1 MKKLSNRIA
10 MVAMSLTLTIATPT
24 AAFAGVNAVPSQ
36 PVDLTYAA
44 EKALP
49 SVVHI
54 RFLQN
59 SKVQTVDVQSDP
71 FGDFFDPFGFFGNP
85 GNGGTQKRKV
95 QTPKREG
102 SGSGVII
109 STDGYIVTNNHVVEG
124 AEKLEVTM
132 NDNKTYNA
140 TIIGTDANTDLA
152 LLKIDASDLNF
163 ITFGDSDKLKVG
175 EWVLAVGNPFGFT
188 STVTAGIVSAKARNI
203 STVTHSRQ
211 FGIESFIQTDA
222 VVNQGN
228 SGGALVNTK
237 GELMGINT
245 LIYSRTGDYSGY
257 AFAIPS
263 SIVKKVI
270 SDLKQYGTVQRAM
283 LGITFTQLTP
293 QLCEEKDIK
302 LTEGIYVTEVQDQSA
317 AKEAGLEKED
327 IITEIGSTKVRN
339 TAELQEA
346 ISQYS
351 PGDKAVIKFY
361 RKGKPRTATVTFR
374 NSQGSTKITKETDFA
389 ALGCTFSK
397 LPQKTKDAL
406 GISYGVVVGGVSKGK
421 FKDAGIANGFI
432 VQEINEQKVNSQ
444 SDVES
449 IYNAIMRDSS
459 ADKVMYIKGLLPTG
473 RRTYLAIPLL
483 DEDN

>member
-1 MKKLSNRIA
+1 M
-10 MVAMSLTLTIATPT
+10 
-24 AAFAGVNAVPSQ
+24 
-36 PVDLTYAA
+36 
-44 EKALP
+44 
-49 SVVHI
+49 
-54 RFLQN
+54 
-59 SKVQTVDVQSDP
+59 
-71 FGDFFDPFGFFGNP
+71 
-85 GNGGTQKRKV
+85 
-95 QTPKREG
+95 
-102 SGSGVII
+102 
-109 STDGYIVTNNHVVEG
+109 
-124 AEKLEVTM
+124 
-132 NDNKTYNA
+132 
-140 TIIGTDANTDLA
+140 
-152 LLKIDASDLNF
+152 
-163 ITFGDSDKLKVG
+163 
-175 EWVLAVGNPFGFT
+175 
-188 STVTAGIVSAKARNI
+188 
-203 STVTHSRQ
+203 
-211 FGIESFIQTDA
+211 
-222 VVNQGN
+222 
-228 SGGALVNTK
+228 
-237 GELMGINT
+237 
-245 LIYSRTGDYSGY
+245 
-257 AFAIPS
+257 
-263 SIVKKVI
+263 
-270 SDLKQYGTVQRAM
+270 
-283 LGITFTQLTP
+283 
-293 QLCEEKDIK
+293 
-302 LTEGIYVTEVQDQSA
+302 
-317 AKEAGLEKED
+317 
-327 IITEIGSTKVRN
+327 RN

>member
-1 MKKLSNRIA
+1 
-10 MVAMSLTLTIATPT
+10 
-24 AAFAGVNAVPSQ
+24 
-36 PVDLTYAA
+36 
-44 EKALP
+44 
-49 SVVHI
+49 
-54 RFLQN
+54 
-59 SKVQTVDVQSDP
+59 
-71 FGDFFDPFGFFGNP
+71 
-85 GNGGTQKRKV
+85 
-95 QTPKREG
+95 
-102 SGSGVII
+102 
-109 STDGYIVTNNHVVEG
+109 
-124 AEKLEVTM
+124 
-132 NDNKTYNA
+132 
-140 TIIGTDANTDLA
+140 
-152 LLKIDASDLNF
+152 
-163 ITFGDSDKLKVG
+163 
-175 EWVLAVGNPFGFT
+175 
-188 STVTAGIVSAKARNI
+188 
-203 STVTHSRQ
+203 
-211 FGIESFIQTDA
+211 
-222 VVNQGN
+222 
-228 SGGALVNTK
+228 
-237 GELMGINT
+237 MGINT

-317 AKEAGLEKED
+317 AKEAGLEEED
-327 IITEIGSTKVRN
+327 IITEIGNTKVRN